1 MTMFE
6 PTIHVIRKTLH
17 THKGRLNPRTPCSML
32 TSIFF
37 HLFVFSLLARETSDM
52 KGLNLKAT
60 KI

>member
-17 THKGRLNPRTPCSML
+17 THKKVDSLQEFPAA
-32 TSIFF
+32 FF

-52 KGLNLKAT
+52 KGMNLKAT